1 MMSNMGQVPY
11 LSLQCH
17 HRVDEIKQPTT
28 GKPVKEKYSMVPYMR
43 LSVNKANVKI
53 FSTK

>member
-17 HRVDEIKQPTT
+17 HLVDEIKQPTT

-43 LSVNKANVKI
+43 LSVNNANVKI